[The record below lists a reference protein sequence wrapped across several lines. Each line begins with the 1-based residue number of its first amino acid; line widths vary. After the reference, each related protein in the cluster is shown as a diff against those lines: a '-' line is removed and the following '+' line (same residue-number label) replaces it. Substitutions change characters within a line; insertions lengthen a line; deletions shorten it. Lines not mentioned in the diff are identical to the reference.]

1 MKFER
6 KPIEVTPTCAMC
18 GKPINLH
25 TSDQMKFCALE
36 RRKSKEVKKFRDPDE
51 LSLEKKDIL
60 DFCDKVLL
68 RWQNETLTPEMTK
81 NITAMMA
88 VKTAVYFTDEDSLK
102 AIWSE
107 IIKWVYQL
115 LYENAMA
122 QGKMEKSEWAQ
133 MMGKLDKKHP

>member
-18 GKPINLH
+18 GKLVNLH
-25 TSDQMKFCALE
+25 TTEQMKICTQE
-36 RRKSKEVKKFRDPDE
+36 RKKSKEVKKFRDPDE
-51 LSLEKKDIL
+51 LSLEKNDIL

-68 RWQNETLTPEMTK
+68 RWQKETLTPEMTK

-88 VKTAVYFTDEDSLK
+88 VKTAVYFTDDDSLK

-133 MMGKLDKKHP
+133 TMDKLEKKHP